1 MKIYAAFYK
10 RIIETKIITQ
20 FYSMKKKEH
29 HNKKKT
35 FFIINKFPSNTAQ
48 DFFNQLTDHSP
59 YIDLLFTWICKIMQ
73 LLLIRKVW
81 GVSNP
86 GINRN

>member
-29 HNKKKT
+29 HNEKKN
-35 FFIINKFPSNTAQ
+35 FF
-48 DFFNQLTDHSP
+48 H
-59 YIDLLFTWICKIMQ
+59 Y
-73 LLLIRKVW
+73 
-81 GVSNP
+81 
-86 GINRN
+86 

>member
-29 HNKKKT
+29 HNKKKN
-35 FFIINKFPSNTAQ
+35 FF
-48 DFFNQLTDHSP
+48 H
-59 YIDLLFTWICKIMQ
+59 Y
-73 LLLIRKVW
+73 
-81 GVSNP
+81 
-86 GINRN
+86 

>member
-29 HNKKKT
+29 HNKKKN
-35 FFIINKFPSNTAQ
+35 FS
-48 DFFNQLTDHSP
+48 
-59 YIDLLFTWICKIMQ
+59 
-73 LLLIRKVW
+73 LLINFPATQLKICHM
-81 GVSNP
+81 SCFTFIYNTT
-86 GINRN
+86 